1 VPPTKRRTPELRD
14 HILDVA
20 LGVLDAEGVDAI
32 TTRHVAA
39 LADTSAAAI
48 YELFDHKAGL
58 VRELFFAGF
67 RQLGAEFEHLGTTG
81 DPIADL
87 TATIR
92 AFRSFAIGNPNRF
105 DVMYNRPFELFE
117 PDGDERALGD
127 GTRRFLVG
135 RVERC
140 VAAGMIDGDAT
151 DIAHALLGLAIGLA
165 TQENAG
171 WLGSTP
177 GSRDRRWA
185 LAVDAFVRGVAPP
198 T

>member
-1 VPPTKRRTPELRD
+1 MPPTKRRTPELRS

-20 LGVLDAEGVDAI
+20 LRVLDAEGVGAV
-32 TTRHVAA
+32 TTRHVAE

-58 VRELFFAGF
+58 IRELFFAGF
-67 RQLGAEFEHLGTTG
+67 RQLGADFEHLGTTG
-81 DPIADL
+81 DPGADL
-87 TATIR
+87 AATIGVFR
-92 AFRSFAIGNPNRF
+92 AFATTNPNRF

-117 PDGDERALGD
+117 PDGEERAVGD
-127 GTRRFLVG
+127 GTRRVVVG

-140 VAAGMIDGDAT
+140 VAAGVVDGDPT
-151 DIAHALLGLAIGLA
+151 DIAHGLLGLAIGLA

-177 GSRDRRWA
+177 ESRDRRWA
-185 LAVDAFVRGVAPP
+185 VAVDAFVRGLAPP